1 MDRSVG
7 PSAPGPRHLVPA
19 LLRRR
24 VALLLL
30 AVLAAVAALSLPVVA
45 LADGRAILSDF
56 EDNGQIDECYTRGE
70 FRQALRL
77 ARADERQ
84 YGNAVD
90 AIEEAQVTNVQRPG
104 EECAAE
110 AASSGEGDEGG
121 GIGIGVWI
129 GLAVAVGLVA
139 AGAGAWARRGGAG
152 GSE

>member
-1 MDRSVG
+1 M
-7 PSAPGPRHLVPA
+7 PA

-30 AVLAAVAALSLPVVA
+30 AVFATLALVPVAAVATGQ
-45 LADGRAILSDF
+45 DILSDF
-56 EDNGQIDECYTRGE
+56 EDNGQIDACYTRKE
-70 FRQALRL
+70 FQQALKL
-77 ARADERQ
+77 ARADERV

-90 AIEEAQVTNVQRPG
+90 ALEEAQTTNVSRPG
-104 EECAAE
+104 EECSGVADGE
-110 AASSGEGDEGG
+110 GEGDDG

-139 AGAGAWARRGGAG
+139 AGAGAWARRSGGD

>member
-7 PSAPGPRHLVPA
+7 PYAPGPRHLGAA

-30 AVLAAVAALSLPVVA
+30 AVFATLALLPVAAVASGQ
-45 LADGRAILSDF
+45 DILSDF
-56 EDNGQIDECYTRGE
+56 EDNGQIDECYTRQE
-70 FRQALRL
+70 FQQALKL
-77 ARADERQ
+77 ARADERV

-90 AIEEAQVTNVQRPG
+90 ALEEAQVTNVARPG
-104 EECAAE
+104 EECDATAGTN
-110 AASSGEGDEGG
+110 GEGDDGG
-121 GIGIGVWI
+121 VGIGVWI

-139 AGAGAWARRGGAG
+139 AGAGAWARRSGPGD